1 VDKYYS
7 PHVEKVMDNS
17 CGVNAQL
24 LRTIEQLLNTF
35 LVSI

>member
-1 VDKYYS
+1 
-7 PHVEKVMDNS
+7 MDNS